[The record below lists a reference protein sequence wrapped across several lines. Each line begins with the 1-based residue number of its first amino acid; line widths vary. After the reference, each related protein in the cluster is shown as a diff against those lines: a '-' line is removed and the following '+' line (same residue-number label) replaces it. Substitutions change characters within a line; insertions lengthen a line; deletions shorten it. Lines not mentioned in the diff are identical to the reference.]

1 MALALEQIGLEAG
14 KSFRFLSWTDNLSEV
29 VQCRADGTRV
39 RLAGA
44 GEQWHFHPEYE
55 LALVTEG
62 KGRRF
67 VGDHMENFTSPDL
80 VLIGPNLP
88 HCWSGLQ
95 ESSGFAVQFVL
106 DSDHPIGQLDEM
118 RALEAI
124 LEKSNYGIRFTGSV
138 VQRVEQSMRALA
150 NQSMLARLANFIG
163 ILAELST
170 APESDRIL
178 LSGTN
183 LSLNLQDQHMT
194 AISRAVGFILNNL
207 KEEIGIENLLKV
219 THMSK
224 PTFSRHFKNHTGR
237 SLTTFLN
244 EVRIVNAKRLL
255 AETNEPITDIAFSS
269 GFRNLSHFNVQF
281 RRSSGESPSEFRK
294 RSGADEP

>member
-14 KSFRFLSWTDNLSEV
+14 KSFRFLEWTDNLSDI

-44 GEQWHFHPEYE
+44 GERWHFHPEYE

-67 VGDHMENFTSPDL
+67 VGDHMENFTAPDL
-80 VLIGPNLP
+80 VLIGKNLP
-88 HCWSGLQ
+88 HFWAGLQ

-118 RALEAI
+118 RALKAI
-124 LEKSNYGIRFTGSV
+124 IEKSSYGIRFTGPV
-138 VQRVEQSMRALA
+138 VWRIEQLMRALA
-150 NQSMLARLANFIG
+150 SQSMLDRLANFIE

-170 APESDRIL
+170 IPEHNQIR

-183 LSLNLQDQHMT
+183 LSLNRQNQNT
-194 AISRAVGFILNNL
+194 SAISRAVGFILNNL
-207 KEEIGIENLLKV
+207 EEEIRINDLLEI

-224 PTFSRHFKNHTGR
+224 PTFSRHFKSHTGR
-237 SLTTFLN
+237 SMTTFLN

-255 AETNEPITDIAFSS
+255 AETNKPITDIAHTS

-294 RSGADEP
+294 RSKVGEP